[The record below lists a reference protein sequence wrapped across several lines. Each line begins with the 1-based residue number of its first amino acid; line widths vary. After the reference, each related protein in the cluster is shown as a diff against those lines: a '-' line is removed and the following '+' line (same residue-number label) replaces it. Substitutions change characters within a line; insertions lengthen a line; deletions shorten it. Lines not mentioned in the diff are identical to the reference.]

1 MTPTVSS
8 IPSMGRRERKKHEVR
23 QRIIDVADRLIAEQG
38 LAQTTVDQIAE
49 RADIAQ
55 ATFFNYF
62 STKAKLVDALVE
74 RLVERWTQV
83 VDEAHGADS
92 SALVK
97 IEALFE
103 VSARF
108 TEEQHRVLRDVIAE
122 TVRSP
127 SLGPRRSLGRMRD
140 VFATDLAA
148 AQERGEVRADRSADS
163 LADAVLGLYMS
174 VMLFWSADAG
184 YPVADRLRSSATLVA
199 ELISSRSATEDTT
212 SS

>member
-1 MTPTVSS
+1 MTPPVSS
-8 IPSMGRRERKKHEVR
+8 IPSSMGRRERKKHEVR

-74 RLVERWTQV
+74 RLVDQWTHV
-83 VDEAHGADS
+83 VDQAHGTDS

-148 AQERGEVRADRSADS
+148 AQERGEVRTDRTADS

-199 ELISSRSATEDTT
+199 ELISPR
-212 SS
+212 